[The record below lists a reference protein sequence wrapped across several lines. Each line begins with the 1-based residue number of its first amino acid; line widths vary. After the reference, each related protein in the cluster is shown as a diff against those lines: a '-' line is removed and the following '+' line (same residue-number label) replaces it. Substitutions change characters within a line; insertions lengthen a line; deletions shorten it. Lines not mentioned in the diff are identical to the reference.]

1 MNFNLLG
8 LKNPGFLTNSNDL
21 NYLTTNKALEE
32 RKRDLRMCV

>member
-32 RKRDLRMCV
+32 IMPFKLFT